1 MDFSKRIFLPFL
13 IVFSFFT
20 LLIFFL
26 WGSIEKWGLQKNI
39 LILANVFFLILSLLV
54 FFIQKKSLH
63 APNPHQFLRSTITGM
78 MLKMFLTVAAI
89 LVYYF
94 VTEKFSSLSVVAAML
109 MYLFLSFCRNKNLT
123 EIEPQTQCLKK
134 SIHFLRWHLTCPRAV
149 LIW

>member
-1 MDFSKRIFLPFL
+1 MDFRKRIFLPFL

-63 APNPHQFLRSTITGM
+63 ATNPHQFIRSTITGM

-109 MYLFLSFCRNKNLT
+109 MYLFYLFA
-123 EIEPQTQCLKK
+123 EIKTLLKLNRK
-134 SIHFLRWHLTCPRAV
+134 PNA
-149 LIW
+149 

>member
-1 MDFSKRIFLPFL
+1 MDISKRALLPFL
-13 IVFSFFT
+13 IVFAFFA

-26 WGSIEKWGLQKNI
+26 WNTFEKWGLQRNI

-63 APNPHQFLRSTITGM
+63 APNPHQFIRSTITGM

-109 MYLFLSFCRNKNLT
+109 MYLFYLFA
-123 EIEPQTQCLKK
+123 EIKTLLKLNRK
-134 SIHFLRWHLTCPRAV
+134 PNA
-149 LIW
+149 